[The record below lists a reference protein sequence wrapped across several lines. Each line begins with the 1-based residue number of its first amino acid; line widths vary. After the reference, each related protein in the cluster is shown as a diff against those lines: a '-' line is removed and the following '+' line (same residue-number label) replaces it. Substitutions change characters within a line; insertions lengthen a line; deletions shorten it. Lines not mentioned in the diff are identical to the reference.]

1 METLYETQ
9 AATYLGRPP
18 ATLRSWRHDG
28 RGPRFRYRKTRVV
41 YRKSDLDR
49 FKKSY
54 APFARV
60 RRGGAA

>member
-28 RGPRFRYRKTRVV
+28 PGPRFEYRKARVV
-41 YRKSDLDR
+41 YLKSDLDR
-49 FKKSY
+49 FKKGYEPY
-54 APFARV
+54 ARAQ
-60 RRGGAA
+60 RRSAP